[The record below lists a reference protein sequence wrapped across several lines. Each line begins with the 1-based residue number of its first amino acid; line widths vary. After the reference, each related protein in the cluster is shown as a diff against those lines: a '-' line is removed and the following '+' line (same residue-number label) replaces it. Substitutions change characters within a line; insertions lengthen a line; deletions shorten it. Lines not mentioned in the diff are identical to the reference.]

1 MTINLTKGQ
10 TISLKKEVP
19 NLTKLMCAL
28 GWDVADSPK
37 KALGLFS
44 YVPDYDLDASVFC
57 LDSQDKLSHD
67 KDVIYFGNLQHKSGA
82 ITHLGDNLTGAG
94 KGDDEQI
101 IIDLEKVPAE
111 IVKLVFTVNI
121 YSCLARK
128 QDFSQI
134 KNAFVRLVD
143 MANQQEIARYD
154 LSGEQYQGMTGMIMA
169 TVYRLDDSWQMSA
182 IGEGVRIN
190 SLEELMRSYE

>member
-57 LDSQDKLSHD
+57 LDSQDKLKHN

-101 IIDLEKVPAE
+101 IVDLEKMPSE
-111 IVKLVFTVNI
+111 IAKLVFTVNI

-143 MANQQEIARYD
+143 MANQEEIARYD
-154 LSGEQYQGMTGMIMA
+154 LSGEQYQDMTGMIMA
-169 TVYRLDDSWQMSA
+169 TVYRQDDSWQMSA